1 MSNINEIKDKLN
13 KQRLFWESKDFSAA
27 FEGAFIKLYRRNSM
41 NPDKTSTIKDIN
53 ISIPEEV
60 TADILKICSN
70 SDLSL
75 YILLL
80 SLFKCIIWKYT
91 GETQMSVLSPQYG
104 SGDGLVLMQGGLT
117 LPNDLRGAILE
128 TKKTVT
134 EAYSNQDLPLEEILD
149 DMFEEQEVDRFF
161 ENSILFSLEN
171 IHRAGPAGKFDLAIA
186 FSRLDGRLTG
196 KISFAGEKFH
206 ENLLIKL
213 SHQFTNI
220 IRSASQNIRQD
231 LSLLELLTPEEY
243 REILGISRG
252 NEIPV
257 EFSGLH
263 QLFEAQVRK
272 TPGAT
277 ALISDKEAISYM
289 DLNRKSNLLARKL
302 VSEGV
307 EPGDK
312 VVLLYSPGI
321 HMAVALLGVL
331 KCGAAF
337 VPVDTGNPSERIL
350 HIINETNAKIVLMDD
365 GVQNG
370 PRFALKQVDTSS
382 SEFWENTR
390 TMNHSNLE
398 LPVGKN
404 DLAYII
410 FTSGSTGLP
419 KGVMI
424 EHGNIV
430 NAISWRM
437 EEYRLGTEDMVL
449 QLFSYCFDGFMTSFF
464 TPLVSGAKVVLLKD
478 EAAKNPA
485 IIAESIKEHAITHF
499 ISVPALYHSILE
511 QGTPEHFQSLNKV
524 TLAGDIT
531 DIKTIRLSKSKNSN
545 IILINEYGPTEN
557 AVVTSFNRHMTEEA
571 ISNIGKPIQN
581 VNMYIL
587 DSQLELLPYGVFG
600 ELYISGAGVSRGY
613 IGSGSQNNEKFM
625 ENPFCRT
632 ERLYKTGDLA
642 RWLPEGTVEF
652 RGRKDN
658 QIKIRG
664 FRIETEEIKAC
675 LQLHENVKEAVVL
688 PLGED
693 ADTYLCA
700 CVSINKEMD
709 MEDLKDFLKTM
720 LPHYMLPNLIIPLED
735 IPKTDSGKADA
746 KAVRKL
752 IGMQLSADDREKP
765 ANAVEET
772 LVEIWKELLELDEVG
787 VSQSFFRLGGHS
799 LKATSLLWKIQTTFN
814 VDLPLNQVL
823 ETDTIRKLAEIIAN
837 TGSSNYD
844 RIMPAAVQESYP
856 ISSEQKRML
865 IISSHKEIGG
875 SYHVPVVIHIQG
887 RLDVRRMEKAFR
899 ALILRYEILRTSVVL
914 GSVEPIQK
922 VNENFDF
929 SLLHETVEEET
940 ISEEQILRCLK
951 NVELESEVLFNA
963 RVLTFNEEKHCLI
976 MNFHHITID
985 EHSLAILLNDLSML
999 YNGIFLAKPALQYK
1013 DYALWQKRR
1022 KETEEYTRKLNYWR
1036 KELSSIE
1043 HPLLNLPYDFIRPEY
1058 RSYEGKRLRFHL
1070 DKALMASIH
1079 IGAKH
1084 KGVTLYMYFL
1094 SAFYILLYKYTG
1106 QRNIIIGSPVS
1117 VREQPE
1123 LKQMVGLFVNTIPL
1137 VGTVEPEMSYLDF
1150 LSDVKAKVLN
1160 GIGNGEVQFEDI
1172 VQASEVNTDPSRHPL
1187 FDVMFTMQSLDMPGM
1202 KFMDMDAEFQL
1213 VNNNSS
1219 KFDLMLELNESKGSY
1234 TIEFEYSPKLFKE
1247 DTINRF
1253 TRCLVNILTEISNAP
1268 DMKIKDIQLLS
1279 KEEREEI
1286 IRACRAEAG
1295 HCEYSETIVS
1305 IFEKQVR
1312 YTPQKIAL
1320 VLDYE
1325 AMTYDELNRLSNKLC
1340 HGIRQYIKPGDIVAM
1355 LCDYSFTMIM
1365 TVLAIMKAGGAYLPL
1380 DVNYPKE
1387 RINYILSDSGVKL
1400 LMTNV
1405 AFTPDEAYTGKVINT
1420 QEIDMGADVPVH
1432 DPEPVNSSNSLAY
1445 VIYTSGTT
1453 GAPKGVMIEHG
1464 NVVNLIFNRR
1474 TPFSFNADD
1483 VWTMYHSICFD
1494 FSVWEIYGALLS
1506 GGKLILIPNELA
1518 RNPKELCNVLMQN
1531 RVTVLNQ
1538 TPTAFYTLSNEMLD
1552 SCRAESIKLRYVI
1565 FGGEALN
1572 PHKLKG
1578 WNLRFPNV
1586 RLINMYGITET
1597 TVHVTYKE
1605 ITSEDMNGGSSN
1617 IGQPLPKVYTYILN
1631 NDMNLCPVGVA
1642 GEIYVGG
1649 SGVGRG
1655 YLNRA
1660 ELTGERFIEDPFL
1673 PGERLYRSGDHAKLL
1688 QGGDMVYC
1696 GRTDRQL
1703 KIRGYRIELQEI
1715 ESVLIDYE
1723 LIRQAVVTTY
1733 KDKENNANIAAY
1745 FTSDKNIPVHSI
1757 RTHLEQFLPQYMIP
1771 AYIVQL
1777 EGFVFTKNG
1786 KLDMTALPDPQKL
1799 KAKEVPVDPPATGLE
1814 KRMAEIW
1821 SEVLN
1826 IQGGKISMHDNF
1838 FHLGGD
1844 SIKAIKLLYLINS
1857 RLKLSLQIGDLYK
1870 KSNVKELCDYI
1881 ESSGEVVDESLEQ
1894 RVEEELSAL
1903 RCSISDACSHKGIDM
1918 LDFEDVYPMSDIEL
1932 GMIYHY
1938 VKNNNERPY
1947 HDQFIFQVQCGP
1959 EEDEL
1964 LDRALYKV
1972 VSRHPILR
1980 SLFNIEDYEVP
1991 VHMVLKGNPI
2001 RPEWIDLRQY
2011 GDGEQKELVL
2021 RHMENDRA
2029 KPFDFQQPFWRIVF
2043 FRVSHRSV
2051 LILLITHHAILDGW
2065 SVASLRTE
2073 LINTF
2078 FRLAAGDNGE
2088 LPPLKNSYRRY
2099 IVEQKCVEGKKE
2111 VRQFWLD
2118 ELYDYKRLQLPL
2130 LPLEQRS
2137 GKASVSVVLENS
2149 IQHGLTEAS
2158 LKYQTDVRS
2167 ICFAAYIYML
2177 NMYSYENDFI
2187 VGLVNSNRPLC
2198 QDGEKILGCFL
2209 NTIPFRAVI
2218 DRNSTWEDI
2227 IQNTSRKIRALKPY
2241 DRLSLTKIVNSIG
2254 ESQEQNP
2261 LFDTTFNFVN
2271 FDAMRDTHIK
2281 NEFGIKD
2288 IAYTNT
2294 MLDFTVD
2301 ITSGSILLDMTF
2313 SSLVDEKHILRM
2325 LGYYKKILELFITE
2339 AAEPARKDK
2348 VLSQAELDRIMR
2360 DFEDSFREYPRD
2372 KPIHLF
2378 FEEQVSRTPNKIA
2391 VVCGKQCLTYSELN
2405 QKADSIAGLLRSRGG
2420 EVDTAIAIMTGRSC
2434 DMIIGLLA
2442 ILKAGCAFL
2451 PIEPG
2456 TPQDRVNY
2464 IIKNSKA
2471 GLMLTQGKY
2480 AENTSFTIPCILL
2493 DDSSLYDEKSY
2504 HPVENI
2510 NTGRDLAYVIYT
2522 SGTTGNPKGVMVEH
2536 RSLVNLCLWH
2546 IDEYSVTAEDR
2557 ATKYANSG
2565 FDVSVWEIFP
2575 YLICG
2580 AELHILE
2587 KELLLELE
2595 QLNKYLEEHRITIA
2609 YLPTPVCEQ
2618 FLELENNSLRYL
2630 LTAGDK
2636 LRKYIKR
2643 NYRLANDYGPTE
2655 TTVISSGM
2663 VVDKPYDNIPIGKA
2677 VYNTQLIIVDKN
2689 TNLQPWGVEGELCI
2703 AGDGLARGYMYNE
2716 ELTNKS
2722 FRTDIFKGIRM
2733 YRTGDLARIL
2743 NDGNIEYLGRNDRQV
2758 KIRGYRIELSEIES
2772 RMLEFTGI
2780 KKAVVNKTSN
2790 DEIEAF
2796 YQAVQLINITALKD
2810 FLLTGLPKYMIPSRF
2825 TNIESVP
2832 LTPNGK
2838 IDYKAL
2844 SEMTVEVKQAKTESI
2859 LPQNSK
2865 QQALLEVWKQVLRTG
2880 AMGITDDFF
2889 DMGGDSIKAMQAV
2902 AKLNGLGF
2910 DLKVNDLFT
2919 YRTIDKLSSLIRN
2932 KVNSIEQKKLVG
2944 SSGLNPIQAWF
2955 FENEFQNPHH
2965 WNQAFMLY
2973 RQEGFD
2979 AGILGS
2985 VWEKLIEH
2993 HDALRSTFRK
3003 EKGIYRQFIGDS
3015 GKTGFTIE
3023 TVEINPLEDYVAQ
3036 ITEKAENL
3044 QRSLNIFQGPVIKAM
3059 LFKTK
3064 LGDYLAVVIHHLV
3077 IDAVSWRILFESFAE
3092 MYRQTLE
3099 GIDVKPKDKTNSI
3112 FDYIAELNKFASE
3125 GNLSGEADY
3134 WKKELEKEFCV
3145 LPKVSD
3151 LPQKISR
3158 DFNKLSLSIPWGEI
3172 DFLANQVC
3180 RLLDTNLFEILLTC
3194 LGAAL
3199 KMWTG
3204 GSRFRIMLEG
3214 HGREEALLNLELY
3227 RTVGWFTIM
3236 YPFNLDVGKLEAYK
3250 DNITQIGRSL
3260 ESASRHRLSYGVL
3273 KYMSDIDKDVYMY
3286 EKSMNDVI
3294 FNYIGHFDSDVDTD
3308 VFSVSDISCGNA
3320 VDANNHVQESLNI
3333 SCYIVNQEFHLDVI
3347 YNKDCY
3353 QEESISTMLKN
3364 YEAYLYAL
3372 MDSTLK
3378 TAVAEKT
3385 GFIFSGIKPF
3395 NAVFFKDCF
3404 YHALLSAFGH
3414 KDIDPLILFANS
3426 VSVLEV
3432 ELERKDINFSNR
3444 YLDALKDE
3452 ELLES
3457 LNISYKKRCYSDAI
3471 CGDIVKLISEGFLPI
3486 INVDC
3491 HCLEGKKDAFQK
3503 THWLHALLVYG
3514 FDAHKREFSIVDNV
3528 DVFSLDYC
3536 QRTISFEEIARAY
3549 DSYNTYFNT
3558 NRKQTSIFAISFE
3571 GYLPGKST
3579 KEDIRQSAIAAIK
3592 NTFDQRRKSIENTDL
3607 IYAEFCAI
3615 ILDENRLKL
3624 NIKNLSFIFNDI
3636 LSAKRIEKY
3645 KISRLFDNLE
3655 LCSILEELIEYY
3667 GNISNV
3673 LRKLDFKFSP
3683 KKDFHKSLTESLKC
3697 AFELEEQ
3704 YNSKLDKFIYE
3715 VKHE

>member
-1 MSNINEIKDKLN
+1 MSTINEMRDKLS

-27 FEGAFIKLYRRNSM
+27 FEGPFIKLYRKSSM
-41 NPDKTSTIKDIN
+41 SPERTSTIKDIN
-53 ISIPEEV
+53 ISIPEEA
-60 TADILKICSN
+60 TAEILRICSN

-91 GETQMSVLSPQYG
+91 GETQMSVLSPKYG
-104 SGDGLVLMQGGLT
+104 SGGGLVLLQGGLT
-117 LPNDLRGAILE
+117 LPNDLRGTILE

-134 EAYSNQDLPLEEILD
+134 DAYSNQDFPIEKILD
-149 DMFEEQEVDRFF
+149 DMFEEQELNRFF
-161 ENSILFSLEN
+161 ENNILFSLEN
-171 IHRAGPAGKFDLAIA
+171 IHKAGPTGSFDLVIA
-186 FSRLDGRLTG
+186 FSRQNGRLTG
-196 KISFAGEKFH
+196 KISFASEKFH
-206 ENLLIKL
+206 ENLLMKL
-213 SHQFTNI
+213 SHQFVNI
-220 IRSASQNIRQD
+220 IKSASQNIRQD
-231 LSLLELLTPEEY
+231 LSLLKLLTPDEY
-243 REILGISRG
+243 REILSISRG
-252 NEIPV
+252 NEVPV
-257 EFSGLH
+257 EFAGLH
-263 QLFEAQVRK
+263 QLFEAQAHK
-272 TPGAT
+272 TPDAT
-277 ALISDKEAISYM
+277 ALIYDEESISYV
-289 DLNRKSNLLARKL
+289 DLNRKANLLARRL
-302 VSEGV
+302 AREGV
-307 EPGDK
+307 ERGDK
-312 VVLLYSPGI
+312 VVLLFSPGI

-337 VPVDTGNPSERIL
+337 VPVDTGNPYERIG
-350 HIINETNAKIVLMDD
+350 HIIRETNAKIVLMD
-365 GVQNG
+365 NG
-370 PRFALKQVDTSS
+370 AENKPRYDLKQVDISS
-382 SEFWENTR
+382 GEFWENIQD
-390 TMNHSNLE
+390 MNHGNLE
-398 LPVGKN
+398 LPVEKN

-437 EEYRLGTEDMVL
+437 EEYRLGTDDAVL
-449 QLFSYCFDGFMTSFF
+449 QLFSYCFDGFITSFF
-464 TPLVSGAKVVLLKD
+464 TPIVSGAKIVLLKD

-485 IIAESIKEHAITHF
+485 FIAESIKGHAITHF

-511 QGTPEHFQSLNKV
+511 HGTPEYFRSLKKV

-531 DIKTIRLSKSKNSN
+531 DIKTIRLSKIRNKD

-581 VNMYIL
+581 VNIYIL
-587 DSQLELLPYGVFG
+587 DSQLELLPQGIFG

-613 IGSGSQNNEKFM
+613 IGSSSQNNEKFM
-625 ENPFCRT
+625 ENPFCST

-642 RWLPEGTVEF
+642 RWLPDGTIEF
-652 RGRKDN
+652 KGRKDN

-688 PLGED
+688 PLGE
-693 ADTYLCA
+693 AANTYLCA
-700 CVSINKEMD
+700 CVSINNEMD
-709 MEDLKDFLKTM
+709 MEDLKDFLKNM
-720 LPHYMLPNLIIPLED
+720 LPHYMIPNLIIPLED

-765 ANAVEET
+765 ENAVEET
-772 LVEIWKELLELDEVG
+772 LVEIWKELLEINEVG
-787 VSQSFFRLGGHS
+787 VNQSFFRLGGHS

-837 TGSSNYD
+837 TGSSNFD
-844 RIMPAAVQESYP
+844 KIIQASVQESYP

-865 IISSHKEIGG
+865 LLSSHKEIGG

-887 RLDVRRMEKAFR
+887 RLDARRMEKALR

-922 VNENFDF
+922 VNENFEF
-929 SLLHETVEEET
+929 SLLHETVEGET
-940 ISEEQILRCLK
+940 ISEEQVLRCLE
-951 NVELESEVLFNA
+951 NVELESEVLFKA
-963 RVLTFNEEKHCLI
+963 RVLTLNEEKHYLI

-1013 DYALWQKRR
+1013 DYALWQKHR
-1022 KETEEYTRKLNYWR
+1022 KESEEYAEKLNYWK

-1043 HPLLNLPYDFIRPEY
+1043 LPLLNLPYDFIRPEY

-1070 DKALMASIH
+1070 EEALMSSI
-1079 IGAKH
+1079 GLAAKH
-1084 KGVTLYMYFL
+1084 NGVTLYMYFL
-1094 SAFYILLYKYTG
+1094 AAFYILLYKYTG
-1106 QRNIIIGSPVS
+1106 QRNIIVGSPIS
-1117 VREQPE
+1117 VRERPE

-1137 VGTVEPEMSYLDF
+1137 AGTIDPEVSFLDF
-1150 LSDVKAKVLN
+1150 LSEVKAKVLN

-1172 VQASEVNTDPSRHPL
+1172 VQASEVKADPSRHPL
-1187 FDVMFTMQSLDMPGM
+1187 FDVMFAMQSLDMPGM

-1219 KFDLMLELNESKGSY
+1219 KFDLMLELNESEGSY
-1234 TIEFEYSPKLFKE
+1234 NIEFEYSPKLFKE
-1247 DTINRF
+1247 ETITRF
-1253 TRCLVNILTEISNAP
+1253 TGCLVNILTEISYAP

-1279 KEEREEI
+1279 NEEREEI
-1286 IRACRAEAG
+1286 IRVCRAEAG
-1295 HCEYSETIVS
+1295 RCEYSDTIVS

-1312 YTPQKIAL
+1312 NTPQNIAL
-1320 VLDYE
+1320 VLNNE
-1325 AMTYDELNRLSNKLC
+1325 ALTYDELNRLSNKLC
-1340 HGIRQYIKPGDIVAM
+1340 CGIRQYIKPGDIVAM
-1355 LCDYSFTMIM
+1355 LCDYSFTMII

-1380 DVNYPKE
+1380 DVNYPRE
-1387 RINYILSDSGVKL
+1387 RINYILRDSGVKL
-1400 LMTNV
+1400 LITNT
-1405 AFTPDEAYTGKVINT
+1405 AFIPDGAYTGKVIST
-1420 QEIDMGADVPVH
+1420 QEIDMGADVPGH
-1432 DPEPVNSSNSLAY
+1432 NPEPVNSSDSLAY

-1464 NVVNLIFNRR
+1464 NVVNLIFNSR
-1474 TPFSFNADD
+1474 TPFMFNAQD

-1518 RNPKELCNVLMQN
+1518 RDPKEFCNVLKN
-1531 RVTVLNQ
+1531 NKVTVLNQ

-1552 SCRAESIKLRYVI
+1552 SCQGESIRLRYVI

-1572 PHKLKG
+1572 PHKLKE
-1578 WNLRFPNV
+1578 WNQRFPNV

-1605 ITSEDMNGGSSN
+1605 ITREDMNDGSSN
-1617 IGQPLPKVYTYILN
+1617 VGQPLPKVYTYILD

-1649 SGVGRG
+1649 AGVGRG
-1655 YLNRA
+1655 YLNRP

-1673 PGERLYRSGDHAKLL
+1673 PGEKLYRSGDLAKLL
-1688 QGGDMVYC
+1688 HGGDMAYC

-1703 KIRGYRIELQEI
+1703 KIRGYRIELQEV

-1723 LIRQAVVTTY
+1723 LIREAVVTTY

-1745 FTSDKNIPVHSI
+1745 FTSDKKVPVNSI

-1771 AYIVQL
+1771 AYIIQL

-1786 KLDMTALPDPQKL
+1786 KLDMTALPDPQMLQEKD
-1799 KAKEVPVDPPATGLE
+1799 VPAAPPATGLE
-1814 KRMAEIW
+1814 KQMTEIW

-1826 IQGGKISMHDNF
+1826 IQGEKISMHDNF

-1857 RLKLSLQIGDLYK
+1857 RLKLNLQIGDLYK
-1870 KSNVKELCDYI
+1870 KSIVRELCDYI
-1881 ESSGEVVDESLEQ
+1881 ESSGEIVDESLGQ

-1903 RCSISDACSHKGIDM
+1903 RSSILEACSHKGIDT

-1947 HDQFIFQVQCGP
+1947 HDQFIFQVPCNP
-1959 EEDEL
+1959 EENEF
-1964 LDRALYKV
+1964 LDRALGKV
-1972 VSRHPILR
+1972 VFRHPILR
-1980 SLFNIEDYEVP
+1980 SIFNIEDHEIP
-1991 VHMVLKGNPI
+1991 VHIVLRGNHIQPG
-2001 RPEWIDLRQY
+2001 WIDLRQY
-2011 GDGEQKELVL
+2011 DDVEQRELIL
-2021 RHMENDRA
+2021 RHMEADRA
-2029 KPFDFQQPFWRIVF
+2029 KPFDFRQPFWRIVF
-2043 FRVSHRSV
+2043 FRVSGSSV
-2051 LILLITHHAILDGW
+2051 LILLVTHHAILDGW

-2078 FRLAAGDNGE
+2078 FRLAAGDSGD
-2088 LPPLKNSYRRY
+2088 LSPLKNSYRKY
-2099 IVEQKCVEGKKE
+2099 IVEQKCVESKKE
-2111 VRQFWLD
+2111 VRQFWRD

-2130 LPLEQRS
+2130 APTEQRS
-2137 GKASVSVVLENS
+2137 GKSSVSVVLENS
-2149 IQHGLTEAS
+2149 IQYGLTEAS
-2158 LKYQTDVRS
+2158 LKYQTDMRS

-2187 VGLVNSNRPLC
+2187 VGLVNNNRPLC

-2218 DRNSTWEDI
+2218 DKNNTWEDI
-2227 IQNTSRKIRALKPY
+2227 ILNTSRKIRALKPY
-2241 DRLSLTKIVNSIG
+2241 DQLSLTKIVNSIG
-2254 ESQEQNP
+2254 ESEEQNP

-2271 FDAMRDTHIK
+2271 FDALRDTHIK
-2281 NEFGIKD
+2281 NGFGIKD

-2301 ITSGSILLDMTF
+2301 LTSGSILVDMAF
-2313 SSLVDEKHILRM
+2313 SSLVDEKHILAM

-2339 AAEPARKDK
+2339 ASEPARKDK
-2348 VLSQAELDRIMR
+2348 VMPQDELDKIMW
-2360 DFEDSFREYPRD
+2360 DFKDSFREYPRN

-2391 VVCGKQCLTYSELN
+2391 VVCGNQCLTYSELN
-2405 QKADSIAGLLRSRGG
+2405 QKADSIACLIRRRGG
-2420 EVDTAIAIMTGRSC
+2420 EVNTAIAIMTGRAC

-2456 TPQDRVNY
+2456 TPEDRVNY
-2464 IIKNSKA
+2464 VIKNSKA

-2480 AENTSFTIPCILL
+2480 VKNASYPIPCILL
-2493 DDSSLYDEKSY
+2493 EDSSLYDEKSCL
-2504 HPVENI
+2504 PVENI
-2510 NTGRDLAYVIYT
+2510 NTGRDLAYIIYT

-2546 IDEYSVTAEDR
+2546 IDEYAVTAEDR
-2557 ATKYANSG
+2557 ATKYANFG
-2565 FDVSVWEIFP
+2565 FDVSVWEVFP

-2580 AELHILE
+2580 AELHILK

-2595 QLNKYLEEHRITIA
+2595 QLNKYLEQHRITIA

-2618 FLELENNSLRYL
+2618 FMELENDSLRYL

-2636 LRKYIKR
+2636 LRKYKKR
-2643 NYRLANDYGPTE
+2643 NYRLANNYGPTE
-2655 TTVISSGM
+2655 TTVISTAM

-2677 VYNTQLIIVDKN
+2677 VYNTQLIIVDRN
-2689 TNLQPWGVEGELCI
+2689 TNLQPWGAEGELCI

-2716 ELTNKS
+2716 ELTDKS

-2743 NDGNIEYLGRNDRQV
+2743 KDGNIEYLGRNDRQV

-2780 KKAVVNKTSN
+2780 KKAVVDKNSK

-2796 YQAVQLINITALKD
+2796 YQAEKVINIIALKD
-2810 FLLTGLPKYMIPSRF
+2810 FLLTCLPQYMIPSRF
-2825 TNIESVP
+2825 TKIESVP

-2838 IDYKAL
+2838 IDYRAL
-2844 SEMTVEVKQAKTESI
+2844 SKMTIEVKPATAVTI

-2865 QQALLEVWKQVLRTG
+2865 QEVLLEVWKQVLRTEV
-2880 AMGITDDFF
+2880 MGIADDFF

-2910 DLKVNDLFT
+2910 DLKVNDLFI
-2919 YRTIDKLSSLIRN
+2919 YRTIDKLSSSIRN
-2932 KVNSIEQKKLVG
+2932 KVDSIEQKMIAG
-2944 SSGLNPIQAWF
+2944 SSRLNPIQAWF

-2979 AGILGS
+2979 AGILRS

-3003 EKGIYRQFIGDS
+3003 ENGTFRQFISDS
-3015 GKTGFTIE
+3015 GNNGFTIE
-3023 TVEINPLEDYVAQ
+3023 TVEINPLEDHIAK

-3044 QRSLNIFQGPVIKAM
+3044 QRGLNIFEGPLIKAM

-3064 LGDYLAVVIHHLV
+3064 PGDYLAVVIHHLV

-3092 MYRQTLE
+3092 MYGQKLGGT
-3099 GIDVKPKDKTNSI
+3099 DVKPKDKTNSI
-3112 FDYIAELNKFASE
+3112 FDYMDALNSFTSG
-3125 GNLSGEADY
+3125 GNLPGEAEY
-3134 WKKELEKEFCV
+3134 WKKELGKEFCV

-3151 LPQKISR
+3151 CPQKFAR
-3158 DFNKLSLSIPWGEI
+3158 DFNKISLSISREKVE
-3172 DFLANQVC
+3172 LLVSQVC

-3204 GSRFRIMLEG
+3204 GSRFRITLEG

-3236 YPFNLDVGKLEAYK
+3236 YPFNLDVGNLEDYE
-3250 DNITQIGRSL
+3250 DNIAQVGRSL
-3260 ESASRHRLSYGVL
+3260 ESASRHRMSYGVL
-3273 KYMSDIDKDVYMY
+3273 KYMSDFAEDLYMY
-3286 EKSMNDVI
+3286 EKSRNDVI

-3308 VFSVSDISCGNA
+3308 VFSISDISCGNST
-3320 VDANNHVQESLNI
+3320 DAENHVQESLNI
-3333 SCYIVNQEFHLDVI
+3333 SCYILNREFHLDVV
-3347 YNKDCY
+3347 YNNYCY
-3353 QEESISTMLKN
+3353 QEETIRAMLKN
-3364 YEAYLYAL
+3364 YEAYLYDL
-3372 MDSTLK
+3372 MDYTMK
-3378 TAVAEKT
+3378 ATGTEKT

-3404 YHALLSAFGH
+3404 YHALISAFGH

-3426 VSVLEV
+3426 VSVFEAD
-3432 ELERKDINFSNR
+3432 LERKDINFSNR
-3444 YLDALKDE
+3444 YLDALNDD

-3457 LNISYKKRCYSDAI
+3457 LNISYKKRCHSDTI
-3471 CGDIVKLISEGFLPI
+3471 CEDIVKFISEGYLPI

-3491 HCLEGKKDAFQK
+3491 YWLEGKKDAFQK
-3503 THWLHALLVYG
+3503 THWMHTLLVYG
-3514 FDAHKREFSIVDNV
+3514 FDAGRREFSIVDNV
-3528 DVFSLDYC
+3528 DVFSLDYHEM
-3536 QRTISFEEIARAY
+3536 TISYDKIVKAF
-3549 DSYNTYFNT
+3549 DSYSTYFNT

-3571 GYLPGKST
+3571 RYLPGKST
-3579 KEDIRQSAIAAIK
+3579 REDISQSAIANIK
-3592 NTFDQRRKSIENTDL
+3592 NTFDLRRKSIENTDL
-3607 IYAEFCAI
+3607 IYDEFCAI
-3615 ILDENRLKL
+3615 LLDENSLKL

-3636 LSAKRIEKY
+3636 LSAKRMEKY
-3645 KISRLFDNLE
+3645 KISQLFANLE
-3655 LCSILEELIEYY
+3655 LCSILEELIGYY
-3667 GNISNV
+3667 SNISNV
-3673 LRKLDFKFSP
+3673 LRKLDFKFSL
-3683 KKDFHKSLTESLKC
+3683 KKGFHKNLTESLKC
-3697 AFELEEQ
+3697 AFELEKQ
-3704 YNSKLDKFIYE
+3704 YNTKLDKFIYE